1 MVVVLP
7 APLGPRIDVTWP
19 RAAVRVSPSTASA
32 CRYRFTRLAI
42 STAGA
47 VLTLASLWALSPG
60 RRAGTVTCTTTSR
73 HIGPVRPG
81 RSVRPRADH
90 RRGGGEPVPPAGPE
104 PFQPGRPGQVDPAPP
119 QLRPPAARPGPGSGQ
134 LQPGDLL
141 GPQGG

>member
-7 APLGPRIDVTWP
+7 APLGPRIDVTSP
-19 RAAVRVSPSTASA
+19 RAAARVSPSTASV
-32 CRYRFTRLAI
+32 CRYRFTRLTI

-73 HIGPVRPG
+73 DIGTGPGRPG
-81 RSVRPRADH
+81 RAVRPRADH

-104 PFQPGRPGQVDPAPP
+104 PLQPGRPG
-119 QLRPPAARPGPGSGQ
+119 
-134 LQPGDLL
+134 
-141 GPQGG
+141 